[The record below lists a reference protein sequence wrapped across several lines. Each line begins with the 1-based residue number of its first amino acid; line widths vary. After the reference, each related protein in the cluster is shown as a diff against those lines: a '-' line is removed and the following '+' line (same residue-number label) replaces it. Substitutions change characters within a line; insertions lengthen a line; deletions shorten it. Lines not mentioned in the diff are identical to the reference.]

1 MEVKFNRR
9 LDDYNYILSF
19 DLAKHKTGYALIDF
33 KSKKIEKYGLIV
45 TDKENIMP
53 WDYFYSKLRE
63 IIEEIRVKTNGN
75 NFFVIK
81 ERLPNQNGPRS
92 SIAALQELAK
102 AHAVFDLF
110 VAQNGIDYYDYI
122 GIHSVSVKSYYKTQ
136 YGIEKPQ
143 KIDIFHCLQ
152 QEFGELKNV
161 GEKETDDWS
170 LDVSDAIA
178 LAQTLV
184 NRKWNADIDAAIK
197 EEKKKIKELKNPR
210 SIEAHQNNIEKL
222 LELKN

>member
-143 KIDIFHCLQ
+143 TDAEYALKAMRMAFKIEDY
-152 QEFGELKNV
+152 
-161 GEKETDDWS
+161 S
-170 LDVSDAIA
+170 
-178 LAQTLV
+178 
-184 NRKWNADIDAAIK
+184 RK
-197 EEKKKIKELKNPR
+197 EELRMNKNHKFLVT
-210 SIEAHQNNIEKL
+210 SL
-222 LELKN
+222 

>member
-81 ERLPNQNGPRS
+81 ERLPNQNGPR
-92 SIAALQELAK
+92 LTFL
-102 AHAVFDLF
+102 
-110 VAQNGIDYYDYI
+110 
-122 GIHSVSVKSYYKTQ
+122 
-136 YGIEKPQ
+136 
-143 KIDIFHCLQ
+143 
-152 QEFGELKNV
+152 
-161 GEKETDDWS
+161 
-170 LDVSDAIA
+170 
-178 LAQTLV
+178 
-184 NRKWNADIDAAIK
+184 
-197 EEKKKIKELKNPR
+197 
-210 SIEAHQNNIEKL
+210 
-222 LELKN
+222 